1 MSSAQ
6 GVDLVVVGAGA
17 GGLWAAG
24 VAARAGRSV
33 LLLEKTRRTGTK
45 ILASGGTRCNLTTT
59 LGPEAAA
66 RLFRPAGE
74 RFLRHAFQVLPP
86 SAVRERF
93 ESLGVPTAEAPL
105 EKVFPVSGRARD
117 VRDALEREAKQA
129 GVRLQVDADV
139 TGVEALEDGTGW
151 QVSLATGEPIHSRRL
166 ILCAGGLSFP
176 RTGTTGD
183 GYRWL
188 ESLGLPLVPPTPA
201 LVPLS
206 SSAPW
211 VHDLAGI
218 AWQGGEVRLVDG
230 SGKTLARRRR
240 PLLFT
245 HVGVSGPGPMDVSV
259 HVGRATSVTGME
271 LRLDLYPDLDRDE
284 LRAFLIEVGGR
295 AGQPRLL
302 RALGELEEVPP
313 RRLLAVVARAA
324 GLTGDNPPVGRI
336 SKPAR
341 HRLVEALKGLAI
353 PVDGTLGFEA
363 AEVTAGGLELRA
375 VSPRSM
381 EVTACPGLY
390 VFGEMLD
397 LDGPIG
403 GFSFQAAF
411 ACAEVA
417 GRHVAQQLPPV
428 PNPD

>member
-6 GVDLVVVGAGA
+6 DVDLVVVGAGA

-24 VAARAGRSV
+24 VAARAGCSV

-93 ESLGVPTAEAPL
+93 ESLGVPTTEAPL
-105 EKVFPVSGRARD
+105 EKVFPISGRARD
-117 VRDALEREAKQA
+117 VRDALERETLAA
-129 GVRLQVDADV
+129 GARLQVDADV
-139 TGVEALEDGTGW
+139 TGVEPLDDEAGW
-151 QVSLATGEPIHSRRL
+151 QVLLASGESIHSRRL
-166 ILCAGGLSFP
+166 ILCAGGMSFP

-201 LVPLS
+201 LVPLTS
-206 SSAPW
+206 PAAW
-211 VHDLAGI
+211 VHALAGI

-230 SGKTLARRRR
+230 MGKTLARRRR

-245 HVGVSGPGPMDVSV
+245 HQGVSGPGPMDVSV
-259 HVGRATSVTGME
+259 HVGRRASVTGME
-271 LRLDLYPDLDRDE
+271 LLLDLYPDMDREE
-284 LRAFLIEVGGR
+284 LRAFLIQAGGA

-302 RALGELEEVPP
+302 RVLGELTEVPP
-313 RRLLAVVARAA
+313 RRLLAAVARSAQLD
-324 GLTGDNPPVGRI
+324 GENPPVGRI

-353 PVDGTLGFEA
+353 PVDGTLGFDA

-381 EVTACPGLY
+381 QVTARPGLY
-390 VFGEMLD
+390 VFGELLD

-417 GRHVAQQLPPV
+417 GSHVGGA
-428 PNPD
+428 